1 MSLILTTSA
10 ASLLP
15 GVRSASGN
23 ALVQSERGAAV
34 CAIGAGVRLLDLA
47 PTLRIRW
54 TKARGQT
61 IDDVQSPAVVAQ
73 CVAVA

>member
-34 CAIGAGVRLLDLA
+34 CAIGAGVRFRMA
-47 PTLRIRW
+47 ARRARIE
-54 TKARGQT
+54 AMSMG
-61 IDDVQSPAVVAQ
+61 IDDVQSPSVVAQ